1 MNLKELWD
9 KVVGPKPED
18 QTVRRARLATSR
30 DRHDRLELVC
40 DKLRRA
46 YDETAAKREAVIQ
59 LREELDNL
67 QTAAGTPA
75 PAVSATP
82 APTAIDTTKDKLK
95 AAEAELATLELRKE
109 MLERQARRLFPEEF
123 SFL

>member
-1 MNLKELWD
+1 MNLKEMWE

-18 QTVRRARLATSR
+18 QTVRRARLVTSR

-40 DKLRRA
+40 DGLRRI

-59 LREELDNL
+59 YRETLDTLR
-67 QTAAGTPA
+67 TAAGTP
-75 PAVSATP
+75 PATTSA
-82 APTAIDTTKDKLK
+82 AENALK
-95 AAEAELATLELRKE
+95 AAEKELDGLELHKE
-109 MLERQARRLFPEEF
+109 TLERQARRRFPEEF